1 MLAVQHSTYA
11 TKTEKEEQE
20 KESDGGGEGE
30 IILTGELCK
39 TLINSHYFRK

>member
-11 TKTEKEEQE
+11 TKTEKKRARER
-20 KESDGGGEGE
+20 KLHGGEGE